1 MLKKKI
7 CLVVQ
12 RYGLEVNGGA
22 ELQCRQFAEH
32 LKEIYEVHVATTKAI
47 DYMTW
52 RDEYAED
59 IEEINGVTVR
69 RFGVDHTREK
79 SMFDRINGRF
89 LQSGLSTSEEYE
101 WIEKQGPMSSKLVEY
116 LEKSVDDYAV
126 FIFFTYLYYPTVM
139 GLPKVKEK
147 AILVPE
153 AHDEPYMNMGIIQK
167 IFYEPRAFFFNTEEE
182 RQFVHEKFHNE
193 GIPSEIGG
201 VGIELPQDISAQRF
215 KEKYNLDKY
224 IIYVGRIDEG
234 KNCQELFDYFM
245 EYKKRNQNDLQ
256 LVLIG
261 RPVIPIPCNQDII
274 SLGFV
279 SDEDK
284 FDGICGAEILILPS
298 RYESLS
304 MVVLEAMSLETPVIV
319 NGECQVL
326 KGHCIH
332 SNGAFYYND
341 YFEFEGEINY
351 YLSSMKEKNSMVR
364 NAKKYVEENYQWD
377 AIVKRLVNLIEKIGG

>member
-1 MLKKKI
+1 MSKKKI

-32 LKEIYEVHVATTKAI
+32 LLEIYEVHVATTKAI

-52 RDEYAED
+52 KDEYKED
-59 IEEINGVTVR
+59 IEDINGVTVR
-69 RFGVDHTREK
+69 RFSVDCIREK
-79 SMFDRINGRF
+79 DAFDRINGQF
-89 LQSGLSTSEEYE
+89 LQYGLNAQEEIE
-101 WIEKQGPMSSKLVEY
+101 WLEKQGPKSSALLEY
-116 LEKSVDDYAV
+116 LEKSVDEYVA
-126 FIFFTYLYYPTVM
+126 FIFFTYLYYPTVL
-139 GLPKVKEK
+139 GLPRVKEK

-153 AHDEPYMNMGIIQK
+153 AHDEPYMNMNIIQK
-167 IFYEPRAFFFNTEEE
+167 LFYEPRAFFFNTEEE
-182 RQFVHEKFHNE
+182 RQFVFDRFHNE
-193 GIPSEIGG
+193 GIPSEVGG

-215 KEKYNLDKY
+215 REKYNLDRY
-224 IIYVGRIDEG
+224 VIYVGRIDEG
-234 KNCQELFDYFM
+234 KNCQQLFDYFI
-245 EYKKRNQNDLQ
+245 EYKKRNQNNLQ

-261 RPVIPIPCNQDII
+261 KPVIPVPCNQDII

-284 FDGICGAEILILPS
+284 FDGICGAEILVLPS

-304 MVVLEAMSLETPVIV
+304 MVVLEAMSLGTPVIV
-319 NGECQVL
+319 NGECRVL

-351 YLSSMKEKNSMVR
+351 YFSNMKEKCKMVQ
-364 NAKKYVEENYQWD
+364 NAKLYVEKNYQWD
-377 AIVKRLVNLIEKIGG
+377 AIVERLVNLIEKIGV